1 MKAVRVNEFGG
12 PQVLKV
18 ESDVAIPVPNETQV
32 GERIILIILRYVI
45 NQSYSQSIRKISRF
59 SKKKD

>member
-45 NQSYSQSIRKISRF
+45 N
-59 SKKKD
+59 

>member
-32 GERIILIILRYVI
+32 GQLPIITLGLVI
-45 NQSYSQSIRKISRF
+45 Q
-59 SKKKD
+59 